1 VLRESAVTEHLA
13 GIQVQEVAGSGQEIA
28 EAPTAVTAFV
38 GRCLRGPVNRPVT
51 LSGFN
56 EFQRIF
62 GGLWQPSTLS
72 YAVEQYFENGGR
84 TAIVVRV
91 ANGAR
96 CCTIRLPAGDG
107 ALTLQA
113 LAPGTREFLRAAVDY
128 DGIGD
133 NEDDAFNLVIQRVRT
148 PGSEHIEDQEIYRRV
163 SVRPDSPRAATV
175 VLAESS
181 LARVA
186 GELPSARPDPTPRS
200 DPRGLAGY
208 VLSGTDADD
217 GAPLTDYDIIGS
229 AAAGTGLFALD
240 AAEDFNLLCI
250 PPLARDADVGAST
263 LLVANRFCRERRA
276 MLFVDPPLAWESAAK
291 ALADMRHWPLPSDA
305 ACMFFPRLLG
315 YDKLRGRFEAF
326 APSGAIA
333 GTLSRASGHWPVW
346 TTACGEEAMVRPG
359 LRPSCPVDEEQRGRL
374 AAAGVN
380 TVQAVRRPGRD
391 APRAVTLAGPGA
403 VAADWRSLA
412 AKRLALLVVNSIE
425 RGTRW
430 VVFEPGE
437 PATWRRVTAQL
448 RDFMAGLEERGAF
461 AEREPGDRWFVLC
474 DERLNRERHRE
485 QGIVN
490 LMFGIP
496 AQRPGGFHAWLV
508 SHRAG
513 GSRVQTVSP
522 NLAGV
527 PDTGLTQMLAE
538 LELPPETR

>member
-1 VLRESAVTEHLA
+1 MTERLA
-13 GIQVQEVAGSGQEIA
+13 GIQVQEEAGSGQAIA
-28 EAPTAVTAFV
+28 EATTAVTAFV

-56 EFQRIF
+56 EFQRVF

-84 TAIVVRV
+84 TAVVVRV
-91 ANGAR
+91 VNGAR
-96 CCTIRLPAGDG
+96 CCTIRLPAGGG
-107 ALTLQA
+107 ALVLEA

-133 NEDDAFNLVIQRVRT
+133 NEEDVFNLVIQRVRT
-148 PGSEHIEDQEIYRRV
+148 PGSEHIEDQEIYRRL
-163 SVRPDSPRAATV
+163 SVRPDAPRPAAAL
-175 VLAESS
+175 LAESS

-186 GELPSARPDPTPRS
+186 GELPAVRPEPTPRG
-200 DPRGLAGY
+200 DPRGIAGY

-229 AAAGTGLFALD
+229 AAQGTGLFALD
-240 AAEDFNLLCI
+240 AAGGFNLLCI
-250 PPLARDADVGAST
+250 PPLARDVDVGAST

-276 MLFVDPPLAWESAAK
+276 MLFVDPPLAWDSAAR
-291 ALADMRHWPLPSDA
+291 AVADMRHWPLPSDA

-333 GTLSRASGHWPVW
+333 GTLSRASEHWPVW
-346 TTACGEEAMVRPG
+346 TAACGEEAMVRPG
-359 LRPSCPVDEEQRGRL
+359 LRPSCPVDEEQRARL
-374 AAAGVN
+374 ASVGVN
-380 TVQAVRRPGRD
+380 TIQAVRRPGRE
-391 APRAVTLAGPGA
+391 ALKAVTLAGPGA
-403 VAADWRSLA
+403 VSADWRSLA

-430 VVFEPGE
+430 VVFEPSE
-437 PATWRRVTAQL
+437 PATWRRVTRQL

-461 AEREPGDRWFVLC
+461 AEREAGDRWFVLC
-474 DERLNRERHRE
+474 DERVNRERHRE
-485 QGIVN
+485 QGVVN

-508 SHRAG
+508 THRAG

-522 NLAGV
+522 NLAGI
-527 PDTGLTQMLAE
+527 PDTGLTQVLAE
-538 LELPPETR
+538 LELPPDA

>member
-1 VLRESAVTEHLA
+1 MAERLA
-13 GIQVQEVAGSGQEIA
+13 GIQVQEEAGSGQSIA

-38 GRCLRGPVNRPVT
+38 GRCLRGPVNRAVSI
-51 LSGFN
+51 SGFN
-56 EFQRIF
+56 EFQRVF

-84 TAIVVRV
+84 NAIVVRV
-91 ANGAR
+91 TNGAR
-96 CCTIRLPAGDG
+96 CCTLRLQAGAE
-107 ALTLQA
+107 ALVLEA

-133 NEDDAFNLVIQRVRT
+133 NEEDSFNLVIQRVRT

-163 SVRPDSPRAATV
+163 SIQPDAPRSVAV
-175 VLAESS
+175 VLAESE

-186 GELPSARPDPTPRS
+186 GELPTLRPDPTPRH
-200 DPRGLAGY
+200 DPRGIAGY
-208 VLSGTDADD
+208 VFSGPDADD

-229 AAAGTGLFALD
+229 AARGTGIFAL
-240 AAEDFNLLCI
+240 AETGGISLLVI
-250 PPLARDADVGAST
+250 PPLARDVDVGAST

-276 MLFVDPPLAWESAAK
+276 ILFVDPPLAWDSAAK
-291 ALADMRHWPLPSDA
+291 ALAQMRHWPLPSDS

-333 GTLSRASGHWPVW
+333 GTLSRASEHWPVW
-346 TTACGEEAMVRPG
+346 TAACGEEAMVRPG
-359 LRPSCPVDEEQRGRL
+359 LRAACPVDEEQRLRL
-374 AAAGVN
+374 AAVGVN
-380 TVQAVRRPGRD
+380 TVRAVRRPGREGTK
-391 APRAVTLAGPGA
+391 ACTLAGPGA
-403 VAADWRSLA
+403 VSADWRSLS

-430 VVFEPGE
+430 TLFEPSE
-437 PATWRRVTAQL
+437 PATWRRATAQL
-448 RDFMAGLEERGAF
+448 REFMTTLEERGAF
-461 AEREPGDRWFVLC
+461 DEREPGDRWFVLC
-474 DERLNRERHRE
+474 DERVNRERHRE

-490 LMFGIP
+490 IMFGIP

-527 PDTGLTQMLAE
+527 PDTGLTQALAE
-538 LELPPETR
+538 LELPPELS